1 MAAAL
6 YEQDLLGFEEIS
18 EPELEAFHRKQFL
31 TAFASALQY
40 VRGDECSVPIWAR
53 VTHPECREAN
63 EEMGGS
69 RTPTSTI

>member
-18 EPELEAFHRKQFL
+18 EPELEAFHREQFL

-40 VRGDECSVPIWAR
+40 ETGEECSVPIWAR
-53 VTHPECREAN
+53 ATHPECREAN
-63 EEMGGS
+63 TEMGGS